1 MKKKIFALL
10 MAVCLI
16 LALPLTALAAQESRM
31 LLWTQSEPGKL
42 SMLLTGQTKK
52 GAYSAS
58 LDGREL
64 TLTGG
69 NILKEGIP
77 VTVYCLVDTSEALS
91 ASQMKLVQGTL
102 TQISQ
107 SMSEEDNMI
116 LATVS
121 SKLSESACLNTEKER
136 NAAIAK
142 LSSSH
147 KNSTLNAGIVESLN
161 RLASA
166 TDLNPMRVL
175 VVLSDG
181 ASAQKSG
188 MTSGEVLDAIAKTR
202 VPIFAVCPV
211 ENYSDRSGSKL
222 MGSYARSSCGGML
235 QTTVKDDATIR
246 WDATGQEFGAAIW
259 KAISSFQYL
268 TADLSDLN
276 LDAGR
281 SEWKLTVTYT
291 AENSAYTDSVPV
303 AAGELLMPETEPTE
317 VTEATEESTSEPT
330 EPTEPS
336 GLTKKQIA
344 LYGGISAGVLVV
356 AGIAAFLILRKKKAQ
371 REEAARKAA
380 EAARLAEEEALA
392 REDNQKTVSVEE
404 VNRQTQAAKPACYV
418 EMVDIPY
425 GAHPQRFVV
434 PFDEPVT
441 FGRNSRSRYVLNA
454 TDSQLSGV
462 HFSLLIRDGYICVR
476 DENST
481 NGTFVNGISIVGGG
495 WKQMRSGEKL
505 RVGSCE
511 YRVTVS
517 MTN

>member
-1 MKKKIFALL
+1 MKKKMYALFMVVCLL
-10 MAVCLI
+10 M
-16 LALPLTALAAQESRM
+16 ALPLTALAAQESRM
-31 LLWTQSEPGKL
+31 LLWTQSEPGQL
-42 SMLLTGQTKK
+42 SMLLTGQTEK
-52 GAYSAS
+52 GEYSAS
-58 LDGREL
+58 LDGQEL

-69 NILKEGIP
+69 NILKEGIAL
-77 VTVYCLVDTSEALS
+77 TVYCLVDTSEALTT
-91 ASQMKLVQGTL
+91 SQMKLIQGTL

-107 SMSEEDNMI
+107 SMSQGDNMI

-121 SKLSESACLNTEKER
+121 SKLTESECLNTEEER
-136 NAAIAK
+136 SAAISK

-147 KNSTLNAGIVESLN
+147 KNSTLNAGIVSSLN

-188 MTSGEVLDAIAKTR
+188 MTSQEVLDAIAKTR
-202 VPIFAVCPV
+202 VPVFAVCPV
-211 ENYSDRSGSKL
+211 ENYSDRNGSKL
-222 MGSYARSSCGGML
+222 LGSYARSSCGGML

-259 KAISSFQYL
+259 KAITSFQYL
-268 TADLSDLN
+268 TADLSELE
-276 LDAGR
+276 LDASR

-291 AENSAYTDSVPV
+291 AENSAYTDSVQV
-303 AAGELLMPETEPTE
+303 AAGELLPETESTE
-317 VTEATEESTSEPT
+317 VTEATEESIPDPT
-330 EPTEPS
+330 EPT
-336 GLTKKQIA
+336 GLTKEQIA
-344 LYGGISAGVLVV
+344 LYGGISAVVLVAAGV
-356 AGIAAFLILRKKKAQ
+356 AVFLILRKKKAQ
-371 REEAARKAA
+371 RVEAARKAA
-380 EAARLAEEEALA
+380 EEEAARRAEEEALA
-392 REDNQKTVSVEE
+392 RENDQKTVSVEDG
-404 VNRQTQAAKPACYV
+404 NQQTQAAKPACYV

-434 PFDEPVT
+434 PFGEPVT
-441 FGRNSRSRYVLNA
+441 FGRNSRARYVLNA

-511 YRVTVS
+511 YRVIVGAE
-517 MTN
+517 N